1 MEVDRFARG
10 RSHRRLAGLAAG
22 CVLLALWLGFAPAAD
37 AITRQQAE
45 RIALRALKPPKQGLG
60 KRFTVSI
67 FGLPKPLG
75 RRAFVLEGGARGP
88 LKRSS
93 PPLAVRGV
101 KRLGR
106 PQWLFWRDSMYG
118 ARFSHPS
125 VLLLV
130 DHRSGRVTKRR
141 RLLWWP
147 LVNGRKPAF
156 LRSEAGYLSRRFRIY
171 SDLDFAG
178 RRRTAATP
186 AASALSTPAANAS
199 KAPPGAFAEDCLLS
213 LYNRDEAIFERDVK
227 AMEEVAR
234 DAGIRT
240 FRVASRAGGV
250 PLGSDLRRATG
261 EVVAKGCKDVVL
273 YISAHGGEEGSV
285 MLGEKFAGLRRLA
298 NGKPRAFFKPAII
311 SGAEITRAI
320 ADQVLE
326 ATFKVKVD
334 TCYSGLQLSL
344 ANLPNVLI
352 VETAS
357 AADEPAW
364 SYLGGAFQ
372 LGGDRKPYYVRN
384 RSNPRRLGEFT
395 NRNVVGLQRFFER
408 PEEIQHGLQQ
418 AQLQNTSLLAWALSR
433 AFALGENAD
442 FAATLGWTDP
452 QLKASFQPS
461 APD

>member
-1 MEVDRFARG
+1 MAVRLVGAGSRRG
-10 RSHRRLAGLAAG
+10 RSAFAAGGVVLAA
-22 CVLLALWLGFAPAAD
+22 CLALAPPAD
-37 AITRQQAE
+37 AITRERAE
-45 RIALRALKPPKQGLG
+45 RIALHALKPPKKGLG

-67 FGLPKPLG
+67 FGLPRPLG
-75 RRAFVLEGGARGP
+75 RRAFVLEGGPRGP

-106 PQWLFWRDSMYG
+106 RQWLFWRDSMYG

-130 DHRSGRVTKRR
+130 DDRSGRVTMRKRLR
-141 RLLWWP
+141 WWP

-156 LRSEAGYLSRRFRIY
+156 LRSERGYLSRRFRIY
-171 SDLDFAG
+171 SDLDFAP
-178 RRRTAATP
+178 RRGTASRAAPP
-186 AASALSTPAANAS
+186 APPRPARAS
-199 KAPPGAFAEDCLLS
+199 KAPPGAFAKDCLLS
-213 LYNRDEAIFERDVK
+213 LHNREEESFERDVK
-227 AMEEVAR
+227 AIEGVAEE
-234 DAGIRT
+234 AGIRT
-240 FRVASRAGGV
+240 FRVEGRSGGIPAGA
-250 PLGSDLRRATG
+250 DLRRATAK
-261 EVVAKGCKDVVL
+261 VVAEGCKDVVL
-273 YISAHGGEEGSV
+273 YITAHGGEEGSV
-285 MLGEKFAGLRRLA
+285 LLGEKFAGLRKGA
-298 NGKPRAFFKPAII
+298 NGKPRAFFRPAFVT
-311 SGAEITRAI
+311 GAEITRAI

-364 SYLGGAFQ
+364 SYLSGAFQ
-372 LGGDRKPYYVRN
+372 LGGDRKPYYIRN
-384 RSNPRRLGEFT
+384 RNNPRMLGEFT

-418 AQLQNTSLLAWALSR
+418 TQLQNTSLLAWALSR

-452 QLKASFQPS
+452 QLKTSFQPS
-461 APD
+461 PPPD

>member
-1 MEVDRFARG
+1 
-10 RSHRRLAGLAAG
+10 LAPGTRH
-22 CVLLALWLGFAPAAD
+22 LWLGAVAVTLAMLAVCLGLAPAAD
-37 AITRQQAE
+37 AISRKQAE

-60 KRFTVSI
+60 GRFTVSI

-75 RRAFVLEGGARGP
+75 RRAFVLEGGTRGP
-88 LKRSS
+88 FKRSS
-93 PPLAVRGV
+93 PPVAVRRA

-130 DHRSGRVTKRR
+130 DHRTGRVTKRR
-141 RLLWWP
+141 RLRWWP
-147 LVNGRKPAF
+147 LVNGHQPAF

-171 SDLDFAG
+171 SDLDFA
-178 RRRTAATP
+178 RRRRAAASQAAP
-186 AASALSTPAANAS
+186 AAPAPPARAS
-199 KAPPGAFAEDCLLS
+199 KAPPGAFAKDCLLS
-213 LYNRDEAIFERDVK
+213 LHNREEAAFERDVK
-227 AMEEVAR
+227 AMEEVAGE
-234 DAGIRT
+234 AGIRT
-240 FRVASRAGGV
+240 FRVEGRAGGV
-250 PLGSDLRRATG
+250 PVGSDLRRATAK
-261 EVVAKGCKDVVL
+261 VVAEGCKDVVL
-273 YISAHGGEEGSV
+273 YITAHGGEEGSI
-285 MLGEKFAGLRRLA
+285 MLGEKFAGLRKGA
-298 NGKPRAFFKPAII
+298 NGRMRAFFRPAII

-320 ADQVLE
+320 ADQALE

-334 TCYSGLQLSL
+334 SCYSGLQLSL

-364 SYLGGAFQ
+364 SYLKGAFQ

-384 RSNPRRLGEFT
+384 RNNPRRLGEFT

-408 PEEIQHGLQQ
+408 PDEIQHGLQQ

-452 QLKASFQPS
+452 QLKTSFQPS
-461 APD
+461 SPD

>member
-1 MEVDRFARG
+1 MEADRLARAG
-10 RSHRRLAGLAAG
+10 SHRRPAGLAAG
-22 CVLLALWLGFAPAAD
+22 GVLIALCLGFAPPAD
-37 AITRQQAE
+37 AISRQQAE

-88 LKRSS
+88 LRRSN
-93 PPLAVRGV
+93 PPLAVRRV

-130 DHRSGRVTKRR
+130 DHRSGRVTERR
-141 RLLWWP
+141 RMRWWP

-171 SDLDFAG
+171 SDLDFA
-178 RRRTAATP
+178 RRRAATSRAATAEPLGP
-186 AASALSTPAANAS
+186 ARTS
-199 KAPPGAFAEDCLLS
+199 KAPPGVFAKDCLLS
-213 LYNRDEAIFERDVK
+213 LHNREEEAFERDVK
-227 AMEEVAR
+227 AMEEVAGE
-234 DAGIRT
+234 AGIRT
-240 FRVASRAGGV
+240 FRVEGPGGGIPAGA
-250 PLGSDLRRATG
+250 DLRRATSK
-261 EVVAKGCKDVVL
+261 VVAEGCKDVVL
-273 YISAHGGEEGSV
+273 YITAHGGEEGSV
-285 MLGEKFAGLRRLA
+285 LLGERFAGLRKGP
-298 NGKPRAFFKPAII
+298 NGKPRAFFRPAVI

-320 ADQVLE
+320 ADQALE

-357 AADEPAW
+357 AAGEPAW
-364 SYLGGAFQ
+364 SYLRGAFQ
-372 LGGDRKPYYVRN
+372 LGGNRKPYYVRN
-384 RSNPRRLGEFT
+384 RNNPRRLGEFT

-418 AQLQNTSLLAWALSR
+418 AQQQNTSFLAWALSR
-433 AFALGENAD
+433 AFLLGENAD

-452 QLKASFQPS
+452 QLKTSFQPS
-461 APD
+461 PPD